1 MTRQAN
7 YFKAAMAD
15 WNEVLEGTEVA
26 MNASGSATERMA
38 IYADS
43 LQGKLN
49 SLQDSWDE
57 FVIGMGSSEVIK
69 TVVDMLTSLLNILD
83 FLLNDIPLVS
93 DAIKTIL
100 VAEGINILIGALKQ
114 LKTFFGKS
122 GLSIGGIIDFKEFAS
137 GFKQTADVIKE
148 VGTVSAASSV
158 EVTGLSAS
166 FGKLSA
172 SAIAFI
178 ASNPAVAVA
187 ALTTAVIAG
196 IAAFA
201 IYNNSLTAAEKRY
214 DKLSEKA
221 ENSQAEVDSVNSE
234 LDSVDQQISEINE
247 KGTLTL
253 TDKEELKNLQ
263 EQRKE
268 LELILAAKEKT
279 AEIDAKKEAD
289 EAKKIVD
296 KKYGDSNFTTEQN
309 KTGGGSYKELSYAA
323 GGASLFNDWDAILES
338 YDALE
343 RKKQQGIALTEKE
356 QEQYEKLDSI
366 LTTELND
373 AQGYLDSI
381 EASGDT
387 TSEAYQ
393 KAYSVVEAL
402 QSRLTPE
409 EWKSV
414 KLSDLIDTNSAIQ
427 SVQETINQLKEQFS
441 NGLIDEETYNQ
452 KLKDAIYGL
461 ANNSEI
467 QQAIKNIFGNN
478 VTTDEIANT
487 LAEQLGV
494 AISEAAD
501 NIDISSFDNLKSKI
515 ENELSDLDID
525 FNVDTSNLEDVLD
538 NLGDTTN
545 LNDLG
550 SALDEIGNSIENYK
564 SEISSLSDIYNSL
577 GANVDNAVSMLDA
590 IGENMDALT
599 GQTQLNGE
607 ETQKLIDKFSSLG
620 PVIDVSTGEAYNG
633 MDLLN
638 QTVLNTGASAGDMQN
653 SVQSFMGG
661 VTNAGNNTITAMNY
675 VLDAI
680 VKVKQA
686 LASALNT
693 ASSFVS
699 KASST
704 INKIGNSVGG
714 SLVSKFFGISSEDIT
729 SATQSL
735 NNVAQSL
742 KNEAQSVTN
751 SIKTEQAMLIQQ
763 TQQYQAKLQNAGK
776 AGKKAYNDSITK
788 GASGAKK
795 ATDEATD
802 ATEDLIDALK
812 EQYEAEKA
820 ILDQQKEALENQKE
834 LLNEEKE
841 GLEDAQDAINN
852 LIDMTMDMLK
862 QKYEDEIEELD
873 KQKEAIDEQVDA
885 FEEKIEKQK
894 EILDLQRQEEEHQD
908 ELAEKNK
915 AIADIQAELAEIQF
929 DNSAEGQKRRLELL
943 EQLNSAQKDLS
954 DYESDYDYETK
965 NDALDKE
972 LDAFKQMMDAKKE
985 LIDQQED
992 YIRDNMMTDYNLYME
1007 AIKLIEGKSDE
1018 FYNQL
1023 IEWNK
1028 VYGTHLD
1035 IDVKQAWD
1043 RCYKALDEYGYLGVG
1058 VQGILTGITER
1069 TAEIEEQN
1077 KIIENS
1083 IKSIENELDIL
1094 KKKYDAATAAA
1105 KQQAAASKEAEAAA
1119 NAAAAASNAAAAA
1132 AQNAANAQKN
1142 NVMGGGSGG
1151 VHKEQSVKLYHSGTD
1166 YVKKANSWLDDM
1178 LGLKPNETAAILK
1191 VGEAVIP
1198 DYANPFAASSN
1209 NNNLSVSK
1217 TPVATGSVSNQE
1229 NSINIKIGDIVVH
1242 GDADENTVM
1251 RLKKEKENIVQEL
1264 FKRINKH
1271 TILNGYKNVRFSN

>member
-1 MTRQAN
+1 
-7 YFKAAMAD
+7 MAD
-15 WNEVLEGTEVA
+15 WNEVLEGTEIA

-38 IYADS
+38 IWSES

-49 SLQDSWDE
+49 SLKDSWDK
-57 FVIGMGSSEVIK
+57 FIMGLGSNEVFEDIIDIF
-69 TVVDMLTSLLNILD
+69 TGLLNILD
-83 FLLNDIPLVS
+83 LLINKIPILS
-93 DAIKTIL
+93 NLIKVTL
-100 VAEGINILIGALKQ
+100 VAQAINVLLGSLKQ
-114 LKTFFGKS
+114 LKTLFGKS
-122 GLSIGGIIDFKEFAS
+122 GLSFGGIIDFKDFAS
-137 GFKQTADVIKE
+137 GFKQTSDAIKE
-148 VGTVSAASSV
+148 VGTVSVASSV
-158 EVTGLSAS
+158 KVTGLSAS

-172 SAIAFI
+172 SAVAFI
-178 ASNPAVAVA
+178 AANPAVAIA

-201 IYNNSLTAAEKRY
+201 VYNNSLAAAEKRY
-214 DKLSEKA
+214 EKLSEKA

-279 AEIDAKKEAD
+279 AEIDAKKEAE

-296 KKYGDSNFTTEQN
+296 KKYGDSNFSVEQS

-356 QEQYEKLDSI
+356 QEQYEKLDSV
-366 LTTELND
+366 LTTELNN

-381 EASGDT
+381 KASGDT

-409 EWKSV
+409 EWKSA
-414 KLSDLIDTNSAIQ
+414 KLSDLIDTNGAIQ
-427 SVQETINQLKEQFS
+427 SAQETINQLKEQFS
-441 NGLIDEETYNQ
+441 NGLIDEEVYNQ
-452 KLKDAIYGL
+452 KLKDVIYGL

-467 QQAIKNIFGNN
+467 QQAIKSIFGND
-478 VTTDEIANT
+478 VTAEEIANT
-487 LAEQLGV
+487 LSEELGV
-494 AISEAAD
+494 AINEAA
-501 NIDISSFDNLKSKI
+501 NNVDISSFDNLKSKI
-515 ENELSDLDID
+515 ENELSNLDID
-525 FNVDTSNLEDVLD
+525 FNVDTSSLENVLD
-538 NLGDTTN
+538 GLGDTTN
-545 LNDLG
+545 LDDLG
-550 SALDEIGNSIENYK
+550 NALDEIGSSIENYK
-564 SEISSLSDIYNSL
+564 SEINSLSDTYNSL
-577 GANVDNAVSMLDA
+577 ASNVDNATAMLDA
-590 IGENMDALT
+590 ISENMDALT

-607 ETQKLIDKFSSLG
+607 ETQELIDKFSALG
-620 PVIDVSTGEAYNG
+620 PVIDVSTGQAYNG

-638 QTVLNTGASAGDMQN
+638 QTVLNTGASAGEMQT

-661 VTNAGNNTITAMNY
+661 VTNAGNNTINAMNY
-675 VLDAI
+675 VLEAI

-686 LASALNT
+686 LAGALNT
-693 ASSFVS
+693 AASFVD

-704 INKIGNSVGG
+704 INKIGNSLGG
-714 SLVSKFFGISSEDIT
+714 KLVSKFFGIDASDIA
-729 SATQSL
+729 SATEGLSSVA
-735 NNVAQSL
+735 NNL
-742 KNEAQSVTN
+742 RNEAQSVTN

-795 ATDEATD
+795 ATKEAKD

-1023 IEWNK
+1023 IEWNR
-1028 VYGTHLD
+1028 VSAIAL
-1035 IDVKQAWD
+1035 
-1043 RCYKALDEYGYLGVG
+1043 YKSGYML
-1058 VQGILTGITER
+1058 
-1069 TAEIEEQN
+1069 
-1077 KIIENS
+1077 EN
-1083 IKSIENELDIL
+1083 
-1094 KKKYDAATAAA
+1094 
-1105 KQQAAASKEAEAAA
+1105 
-1119 NAAAAASNAAAAA
+1119 
-1132 AQNAANAQKN
+1132 
-1142 NVMGGGSGG
+1142 
-1151 VHKEQSVKLYHSGTD
+1151 
-1166 YVKKANSWLDDM
+1166 
-1178 LGLKPNETAAILK
+1178 P
-1191 VGEAVIP
+1191 
-1198 DYANPFAASSN
+1198 
-1209 NNNLSVSK
+1209 
-1217 TPVATGSVSNQE
+1217 
-1229 NSINIKIGDIVVH
+1229 
-1242 GDADENTVM
+1242 
-1251 RLKKEKENIVQEL
+1251 
-1264 FKRINKH
+1264 
-1271 TILNGYKNVRFSN
+1271 

>member
-1 MTRQAN
+1 MNNIAAGKDIDDMGESLNNVDKVLSSVGLSLKDESGQIRDLGDVLDEVAAKWNTYTRNQQNQISTAIAGTRQAN

-15 WNEVLEGTEVA
+15 WEEVLEGTEIA

-49 SLQDSWDE
+49 SLRDSWDE
-57 FVIGMGSSEVIK
+57 FVIGMGSSEIIK
-69 TVVDMLTSLLNILD
+69 TAVDALTSLLNILD

-100 VAEGINILIGALKQ
+100 VAEGINVLIGALKQ

-122 GLSIGGIIDFKEFAS
+122 GLSIGGIIDFKKFAS

-172 SAIAFI
+172 SAVAFI
-178 ASNPAVAVA
+178 VANPAIAIA

-201 IYNNSLTAAEKRY
+201 VYNNSLAAAEKRY
-214 DKLSEKA
+214 EKLSEKA

-279 AEIDAKKEAD
+279 AEIDAKKEAE
-289 EAKKIVD
+289 EAKKILD
-296 KKYGDSNFTTEQN
+296 KKYGDSNFSVEQS

-381 EASGDT
+381 KASGDT

-461 ANNSEI
+461 ANNPEI
-467 QQAIKNIFGNN
+467 QQAIKSIFGND
-478 VTTDEIANT
+478 VTIDEIANT
-487 LAEQLGV
+487 LAEEFGV
-494 AISEAAD
+494 SLNNAIN
-501 NIDISSFDNLKSKI
+501 NIDISSFDNLKSQI
-515 ENELSDLDID
+515 ESEFGDLSQTMYGASIDLQNAVNDA
-525 FNVDTSNLEDVLD
+525 LETGDVSGIGTALD
-538 NLGDTTN
+538 NIGTSIQNYQDKIAGLESTFDNLATN
-545 LNDLG
+545 
-550 SALDEIGNSIENYK
+550 AQ
-564 SEISSLSDIYNSL
+564 
-577 GANVDNAVSMLDA
+577 NAVTVIDTVSA
-590 IGENMDALT
+590 NMDALT
-599 GQTQLNGE
+599 GATSLTGAETE
-607 ETQKLIDKFSSLG
+607 ELYNTLASMPS
-620 PVIDVSTGEAYNG
+620 VIDPMTGSIYDG
-633 MDLLN
+633 MTLAN
-638 QTVLNTGASAGDMQN
+638 IAIGNTSMSAAEQQEYIKGFLG
-653 SVQSFMGG
+653 SVQD
-661 VTNAGNNTITAMNY
+661 AGNNTITVMDY
-675 VLDAI
+675 VRQAI
-680 VKVKQA
+680 NNVKQA
-686 LASALNT
+686 LVTALNSAAAFVDN
-693 ASSFVS
+693 ASKMVNKMGNSFGGRLFS
-699 KASST
+699 KAFGIDASDITAATNGLAGAADQLRNWST
-704 INKIGNSVGG
+704 QLSKSISTGNSEMIDTTNKWTGALRNAGNTAKHAYDTAIKGG
-714 SLVSKFFGISSEDIT
+714 SGAG
-729 SATQSL
+729 SA
-735 NNVAQSL
+735 AREA
-742 KNEAQSVTN
+742 KN
-751 SIKTEQAMLIQQ
+751 
-763 TQQYQAKLQNAGK
+763 
-776 AGKKAYNDSITK
+776 
-788 GASGAKK
+788 
-795 ATDEATD
+795 

-1023 IEWNK
+1023 IEWNR
-1028 VYGTHLD
+1028 VSAIAL
-1035 IDVKQAWD
+1035 
-1043 RCYKALDEYGYLGVG
+1043 YKSGYML
-1058 VQGILTGITER
+1058 
-1069 TAEIEEQN
+1069 
-1077 KIIENS
+1077 EN
-1083 IKSIENELDIL
+1083 
-1094 KKKYDAATAAA
+1094 
-1105 KQQAAASKEAEAAA
+1105 
-1119 NAAAAASNAAAAA
+1119 
-1132 AQNAANAQKN
+1132 
-1142 NVMGGGSGG
+1142 
-1151 VHKEQSVKLYHSGTD
+1151 
-1166 YVKKANSWLDDM
+1166 
-1178 LGLKPNETAAILK
+1178 P
-1191 VGEAVIP
+1191 
-1198 DYANPFAASSN
+1198 
-1209 NNNLSVSK
+1209 
-1217 TPVATGSVSNQE
+1217 
-1229 NSINIKIGDIVVH
+1229 
-1242 GDADENTVM
+1242 
-1251 RLKKEKENIVQEL
+1251 
-1264 FKRINKH
+1264 
-1271 TILNGYKNVRFSN
+1271 